1 MKKILIVIYDM
12 RIGGAQKSLLSF
24 LQALSA
30 AGKSE
35 EYEVYVMPMNPV
47 GTFLDQIPADIRVVR
62 PPNILRWLG
71 CRLSGK
77 LLTKHFSLRGLLG
90 EAMWI
95 LRSKLKLLPR
105 SLNIPQ
111 KLWRVWKPFVPA
123 CREAYDVAVSYIDGT
138 ASYYVMDKVV
148 AKKKVLWLHSDYQKQ
163 GYDPA
168 FDAPYYQACDA
179 VVTVSVECRETIR
192 QALPEIDDKLHVL
205 ENISSWQTVLDRSR
219 EGTCPEY
226 GDADGL
232 KLLCVGRL
240 HEQKGMDIAVE
251 AARCLK
257 VKDVRF
263 RWLVVGDGSERAK
276 LERMIA
282 AYDLVDCFQLIG
294 SRENPYIYMRECDI
308 LVQPSRIEGKS
319 IVLDE
324 AKMLCKPIVA
334 AAYPTVRDAI
344 IHGET
349 GLVAEINGEAIAEA
363 ILRMQ
368 EDDVLRGEII
378 HRLGQLCKGN
388 EDEMRRYIEIMF

>member
-30 AGKSE
+30 AGKSGA
-35 EYEVYVMPMNPV
+35 YEVHVMPMNPA
-47 GTFLDQIPADIRVVR
+47 GEFLGQIPADIRVVQ

-77 LLTKHFSLRGLLG
+77 LLTKHFSLRGLMG

-105 SLNIPQ
+105 ELNIPQ
-111 KLWRVWKPFVPA
+111 RLWRVWKPFVPA
-123 CREAYDVAVSYIDGT
+123 CRDAYDVAISYIDGT
-138 ASYYVMDKVV
+138 ASYYVMDKVT
-148 AKKKVLWLHSDYQKQ
+148 ADKKVLWLHSDYRKQ

-179 VVTVSVECRETIR
+179 VVTVSAECRETIR
-192 QALPEIDDKLHVL
+192 RALPEIGGKLHVL
-205 ENISSWQTVLDRSR
+205 ENISSWQTVLTRSQA
-219 EGTCPEY
+219 GDCPEY
-226 GDADGL
+226 AGADGL
-232 KLLCVGRL
+232 KLLCVARL
-240 HEQKGMDIAVE
+240 HEQKGIDIAVE

-257 VKDVRF
+257 EQGVRF
-263 RWLVVGDGSERAK
+263 CWLVVGEGSERPK

-282 AYDLVDCFQLIG
+282 AYGLADCFRLLG

-334 AAYPTVRDAI
+334 AAYPTVGDAI
-344 IHGET
+344 THGET
-349 GLVAEINGEAIAEA
+349 GLVAEMNGEAIAAA
-363 ILRMQ
+363 ILRMHA
-368 EDDVLRGEII
+368 DDALRGEII
-378 HRLGQLCKGN
+378 RRLEQLPKGN
-388 EDEMRRYIEIMF
+388 EDELRRYMEIMF